1 MASKI
6 FGGANL
12 SDIAR
17 ATRERPDSA
26 TPSGK
31 EGARERPPGR
41 PVLAAAELALTGR
54 VVPPLERE
62 NIFSVDPKR
71 CRAWLHHNRTSAWY
85 TRDRCQDLIES
96 IAKDGQQEPAVA
108 RKLVGDPNFDY
119 ELIYGMR
126 RRFACEFLNA
136 RLRLRV
142 IEADDAR
149 AAVLMHIENAD
160 RQDITP
166 MERALSF
173 QSQLEA
179 RIFPTQDA
187 LSDAIGL
194 TKGQVSKLIK
204 AASLMRQTTISQLFP
219 DKSVV
224 PVDAAYK
231 LATLWDRPAAKEVI
245 LKAAQNL
252 LQRERAGRS
261 PAEILKL
268 LIGSLDR
275 SRKFD
280 PVQRQYNLGAAGRV
294 VVTRNARG
302 KVTLAFPQGL
312 ADVDKTAV
320 LSAVEQILK
329 DLGH

>member
-12 SDIAR
+12 SEIAR
-17 ATRERPDSA
+17 STRERP
-26 TPSGK
+26 
-31 EGARERPPGR
+31 EGSSTAVAGNAAPGR
-41 PVLAAAELALTGR
+41 AVLAAAELALTGR

-62 NIFSVDPKR
+62 NIFSVDPRR
-71 CRAWLHHNRTSAWY
+71 CRAWVHHNRTAAWY

-108 RKLVGDPNFDY
+108 RKLVGDPGFDY

-126 RRFACEFLNA
+126 RRFACEFLNT
-136 RLRLRV
+136 RLKLRV

-160 RQDITP
+160 RKDITP

-179 RIFPTQDA
+179 RVFPTQDA

-204 AASLMRQTTISQLFP
+204 AATLMRQATISQLFP
-219 DKSVV
+219 EKSAV

-231 LATLWDRPAAKEVI
+231 LATLWERPGAKEVI

-252 LQRERAGRS
+252 LQKERAGRS
-261 PAEILKL
+261 PTDLLKAL
-268 LIGSLDR
+268 LASLDR
-275 SRKFD
+275 SKKFD

-294 VVTRNARG
+294 IVTRNARG
-302 KVTLAFPQGL
+302 KITLAFPQGL
-312 ADVDKTAV
+312 AGVDKSDVVA
-320 LSAVEQILK
+320 AVEQIVK
-329 DLGH
+329 DMG

>member
-17 ATRERPDSA
+17 STRERP
-26 TPSGK
+26 
-31 EGARERPPGR
+31 EGIGLAGDKAPPGR

-62 NIFSVDPKR
+62 NIFSVEPRR
-71 CRAWLHHNRTSAWY
+71 CRAWAHHNRTGAWY
-85 TRDRCQDLIES
+85 TRDHCQDLIES

-108 RKLVGDPNFDY
+108 RKLLGDPNFDY

-136 RLRLRV
+136 KLKLRV

-179 RIFPTQDA
+179 KVFPTQEA

-194 TKGQVSKLIK
+194 TKGQVSKLVK
-204 AASLMRQTTISQLFP
+204 AASLLRQATISQLFA
-219 DKSVV
+219 DKSAV

-231 LATLWDRPAAKEVI
+231 LATLWDRPGAKEVI
-245 LKAAQNL
+245 LKCAQNL
-252 LQRERAGRS
+252 LQKDRAGRPPS
-261 PAEILKL
+261 DIIKAL
-268 LIGSLDR
+268 LASLDR
-275 SRKFD
+275 SKKFD
-280 PVQRQYNLGAAGRV
+280 PVQKQYNLGAAGRV
-294 VVTRNARG
+294 IVTRNARG

-312 ADVDKTAV
+312 IGIEKADVAAAV
-320 LSAVEQILK
+320 DQIMR
-329 DLGH
+329 DMT

>member
-1 MASKI
+1 MASRI

-17 ATRERPDSA
+17 AARERPDASHAESDKSA
-26 TPSGK
+26 
-31 EGARERPPGR
+31 PGR

-54 VVPPLERE
+54 VAPPLERE

-71 CRAWLHHNRTSAWY
+71 CRAWAFHNRTAAWY

-108 RKLVGDPNFDY
+108 RKLSGDPEFDY

-126 RRFACEFLNA
+126 RRFACEFLNS
-136 RLRLRV
+136 RLKLRIV
-142 IEADDAR
+142 DADDTR

-160 RQDITP
+160 RKDITP

-187 LSDAIGL
+187 LADAIGL

-204 AASLMRQTTISQLFP
+204 AATLMRHPTLSQLFV
-219 DKSVV
+219 DKSTV

-231 LATLWDRPAAKEVI
+231 LATLWDRPGAKEVI
-245 LKAAQNL
+245 LKSAQNL

-261 PAEILKL
+261 PAELLKAL
-268 LIGSLDR
+268 MASLDR

-280 PVQRQYNLGAAGRV
+280 PVQKQYNLGPAGRV
-294 VVTRNARG
+294 TVTRNARG

-312 ADVDKTAV
+312 TDVDKTVV
-320 LSAVEQILK
+320 LQAVEQIIKELS
-329 DLGH
+329 

>member
-1 MASKI
+1 MASRI

-17 ATRERPDSA
+17 A
-26 TPSGK
+26 
-31 EGARERPPGR
+31 ARERPEAAAEGDKAAPGR
-41 PVLAAAELALTGR
+41 PVMAAAELALTGR

-62 NIFSVDPKR
+62 NIFQVDPRR
-71 CRAWLHHNRTSAWY
+71 CRAWSHHNRTAAWY

-96 IAKDGQQEPAVA
+96 IAKDGQQEPVVA
-108 RKLVGDPNFDY
+108 RKLAGDPDFDF

-126 RRFACEFLNA
+126 RRFACEYLKA
-136 RLRLRV
+136 RLKLRV

-179 RIFPTQDA
+179 RIFPTQEA
-187 LSDAIGL
+187 LADAIGL

-204 AASLMRQTTISQLFP
+204 AASLMRHATLTQLFV
-219 DKSVV
+219 DKSTV

-231 LATLWDRPAAKEVI
+231 LATLWERPGAKEVI

-252 LQRERAGRS
+252 LQKERAGRS
-261 PAEILKL
+261 PVDLIKVL
-268 LIGSLDR
+268 LASLDR
-275 SRKFD
+275 SRKFE
-280 PVQRQYNLGAAGRV
+280 PVQKQYNLGAIGRV

-302 KVTLAFPQGL
+302 KVTFAFPQGL
-312 ADVDKTAV
+312 ATVDNAAV
-320 LSAVEQILK
+320 VAAVEQIMK
-329 DLGH
+329 DLR

>member
-1 MASKI
+1 MASRI

-17 ATRERPDSA
+17 S
-26 TPSGK
+26 
-31 EGARERPPGR
+31 ARERPEAATGSEKTAPGR

-62 NIFSVDPKR
+62 NIFLVDPRR
-71 CRAWLHHNRTSAWY
+71 CRPWSYHNRTTAWY

-108 RKLVGDPNFDY
+108 RRLSGDSEFDY

-126 RRFACEFLNA
+126 RRFACEHLNA
-136 RLRLRV
+136 RLKLRV

-166 MERALSF
+166 MERAVSF
-173 QSQLEA
+173 LSQLEA
-179 RIFPTQDA
+179 RIFPTQEA
-187 LSDAIGL
+187 LADAIGL
-194 TKGQVSKLIK
+194 TKGQVSKLVK
-204 AASLMRQTTISQLFP
+204 AAGLMRHATLTQLFP
-219 DKSVV
+219 DKSAV

-231 LATLWDRPAAKEVI
+231 LATLWERPGAKEVI

-252 LQRERAGRS
+252 LQKDRAGRS
-261 PAEILKL
+261 PVEL
-268 LIGSLDR
+268 LRVLLTSLDR
-275 SRKFD
+275 SRRFEPMQK
-280 PVQRQYNLGAAGRV
+280 QYNLGAVGRV

-312 ADVDKTAV
+312 TG
-320 LSAVEQILK
+320 VERVGVIAAIDQILK
-329 DLGH
+329 DLG

>member
-17 ATRERPDSA
+17 A
-26 TPSGK
+26 
-31 EGARERPPGR
+31 ARERPEPAQPAPEKAINPGR

-62 NIFSVDPKR
+62 NIFFAEPKR
-71 CRAWLHHNRTSAWY
+71 CRAWAHHNRTAAWY

-96 IAKDGQQEPAVA
+96 IAKDGQQEPVVA
-108 RKLVGDPNFDY
+108 RKLVGDPSFDY

-126 RRFACEFLNA
+126 RRFACEFLNT
-136 RLRLRV
+136 RLKLRV

-179 RIFPTQDA
+179 RIFPTQEA
-187 LSDAIGL
+187 LADAIGL
-194 TKGQVSKLIK
+194 TKGQVSKLVK
-204 AASLMRQTTISQLFP
+204 AATLMRHATLAQLFA
-219 DKSVV
+219 DKSAV

-231 LATLWDRPAAKEVI
+231 LATLWERPGAKEVI
-245 LKAAQNL
+245 LKSAQNL

-261 PAEILKL
+261 PAELLKT
-268 LIGSLDR
+268 LISSLDR
-275 SRKFD
+275 SRKFE
-280 PVQRQYNLGAAGRV
+280 PIQKHYNVGAVGRV
-294 VVTRNARG
+294 TVTRNARG

-312 ADVDKTAV
+312 AGADQSAV
-320 LSAVEQILK
+320 IQAVEQILK
-329 DLGH
+329 DLA

>member
-17 ATRERPDSA
+17 AARPAAEAGSA
-26 TPSGK
+26 DK
-31 EGARERPPGR
+31 APPGR
-41 PVLAAAELALTGR
+41 PVLAVAELALTGR
-54 VVPPLERE
+54 VAPPLERE
-62 NIFSVDPKR
+62 NIFLVDPKR
-71 CRAWLHHNRTSAWY
+71 VRPWKYHNRTAAWY
-85 TRDRCQDLIES
+85 TRDRCQDLVDS
-96 IAKDGQQEPAVA
+96 IAKDGQQEPVVA
-108 RKLVGDPNFDY
+108 RRITGDPAFDY

-126 RRFACEFLNA
+126 RRFACEYLNTK
-136 RLRLRV
+136 LKLRV

-160 RQDITP
+160 RQDITA

-173 QSQLEA
+173 QAQLEA
-179 RIFPTQDA
+179 KLFATQEA

-194 TKGQVSKLIK
+194 SKQQVAKLVK
-204 AASLMRQTTISQLFP
+204 AAGLMRHTTISQLFP

-231 LATLWDRPAAKEVI
+231 LASLWERPGAKEVI

-252 LQRERAGRS
+252 LQKERAGRAPS
-261 PAEILKL
+261 DILKTL
-268 LIGSLDR
+268 LASLDR
-275 SRKFD
+275 SKRFE
-280 PVQRQYNLGAAGRV
+280 PVQKQYNVGAARRV
-294 VVTRNARG
+294 TVTRNARG

-312 ADVDKTAV
+312 QGLEKAEV
-320 LSAVEQILK
+320 LTAVEQILK
-329 DLGH
+329 ELG

>member
-17 ATRERPDSA
+17 STRERPEGFA
-26 TPSGK
+26 TGTEK
-31 EGARERPPGR
+31 VNPGR
-41 PVLAAAELALTGR
+41 PVMAAAELALTGR
-54 VVPPLERE
+54 VVPALERE
-62 NIFSVDPKR
+62 NIFSVDPRR
-71 CRAWLHHNRTSAWY
+71 CRPWAHHNRGAVWY

-108 RKLVGDPNFDY
+108 RKLVGDPSFDY

-136 RLRLRV
+136 KLKLRV

-173 QSQLEA
+173 HSQLEA
-179 RIFPTQDA
+179 KIFPTQEA

-194 TKGQVSKLIK
+194 TKGQVSKLVK
-204 AASLMRQTTISQLFP
+204 AATLMRQGTISQLFP
-219 DKSVV
+219 DKSAV
-224 PVDAAYK
+224 PVDATYK
-231 LATLWDRPAAKEVI
+231 LATLWDRPGAKEVI
-245 LKAAQNL
+245 LKSAQNL
-252 LQRERAGRS
+252 LQKERTGRS
-261 PAEILKL
+261 PAELLKAL
-268 LIGSLDR
+268 LSSLDR

-280 PVQRQYNLGAAGRV
+280 PVQKQYNLGTAGRV

-302 KVTLAFPQGL
+302 KITLAFPQGL
-312 ADVDKTAV
+312 AGVETSDVVA
-320 LSAVEQILK
+320 AVEQIVK
-329 DLGH
+329 DLT

>member
-1 MASKI
+1 MASRI

-17 ATRERPDSA
+17 A
-26 TPSGK
+26 
-31 EGARERPPGR
+31 ARERPETPGEGDKAAPGR

-54 VVPPLERE
+54 VVAPLERE
-62 NIFSVDPKR
+62 NIFHVDPRR
-71 CRAWLHHNRTSAWY
+71 CRAWSHHNRTAAWY

-96 IAKDGQQEPAVA
+96 IAKDGQQEPVVA

-126 RRFACEFLNA
+126 RRFACEHLNA
-136 RLRLRV
+136 RLKLRV
-142 IEADDAR
+142 IDADDAR

-179 RIFPTQDA
+179 RIFPTQEA
-187 LSDAIGL
+187 LADAIGL
-194 TKGQVSKLIK
+194 TKGQVSKLVK
-204 AASLMRQTTISQLFP
+204 AASLMRHATLTQLFV
-219 DKSVV
+219 DKSAV

-231 LATLWDRPAAKEVI
+231 LATLWDRPGAKEVI

-252 LQRERAGRS
+252 LQKERAGRS
-261 PAEILKL
+261 SIDLIKVL
-268 LIGSLDR
+268 LASLDR
-275 SRKFD
+275 SRKFE
-280 PVQRQYNLGAAGRV
+280 PVQKQYNLGAIGRV

-312 ADVDKTAV
+312 TMVDK
-320 LSAVEQILK
+320 SAVVAAIEQIVK
-329 DLGH
+329 DLG